1 MKIRITDLPY
11 MSEQLQANPW
21 SRISVKFCQTP
32 SSSLSPWQKK
42 KKSGKETVFKFS
54 IYEFG
59 RVTPKLTIRGPRI
72 FITLKPTP
80 LQEGRMPGL
89 WC

>member
-42 KKSGKETVFKFS
+42 KVEKKQYLSSVYMSLDEW
-54 IYEFG
+54 
-59 RVTPKLTIRGPRI
+59 
-72 FITLKPTP
+72 
-80 LQEGRMPGL
+80 LQS
-89 WC
+89 

>member
-32 SSSLSPWQKK
+32 SSSLSALAKK
-42 KKSGKETVFKFS
+42 KKKVEKKQYLSSVYMSLDE
-54 IYEFG
+54 
-59 RVTPKLTIRGPRI
+59 
-72 FITLKPTP
+72 
-80 LQEGRMPGL
+80 
-89 WC
+89 